1 MPPTRERIERYIPL
15 GRAGQPLD
23 IAYAMLFLASAEA
36 CWITGQTLIVDGGA
50 TLPETGYAMEE
61 QWVKGGST

>member
-1 MPPTRERIERYIPL
+1 
-15 GRAGQPLD
+15 
-23 IAYAMLFLASAEA
+23 MLFLASAEA